1 MPLSTSSVSLVLR
14 TSRASFPSKGKP
26 FAHHKSPKPSPWG
39 KVSPQV
45 TDEGG
50 VSPEASGTLST
61 SSVSLKDFIFTWEIS
76 RQRYFGGRHASLRS
90 AHTASCPAPPRGSL
104 RPPKVP
110 KAFHPPNARFHD
122 TPSIGELQSSAHKKD
137 RAKSP
142 VFQYEKSQRSLCFG
156 EYFLK
161 TLEKFPDCQDYC
173 PLAVG
178 FSRHI
183 VSGDRHFGGTT
194 AALRNDN

>member
-26 FAHHKSPKPSPWG
+26 SAHHKSPKPSPWG
-39 KVSPQV
+39 TVSPQV

-76 RQRYFGGRHASLRS
+76 CQRYFGGRHASLRS

-122 TPSIGELQSSAHKKD
+122 TPSIGELQSSTHKKD

-142 VFQYEKSQRSLCFG
+142 VWKKPFFVDVPGCAKHTIIRDRIEIWS
-156 EYFLK
+156 
-161 TLEKFPDCQDYC
+161 TI
-173 PLAVG
+173 
-178 FSRHI
+178 SRPQK
-183 VSGDRHFGGTT
+183 
-194 AALRNDN
+194 

>member
-1 MPLSTSSVSLVLR
+1 MR
-14 TSRASFPSKGKP
+14 GC
-26 FAHHKSPKPSPWG
+26 PSPPHQSRSCCALHEPASPQRGSLPHTISPPSLPPGG

-104 RPPKVP
+104 CPPKVP

-122 TPSIGELQSSAHKKD
+122 TPSIGELQSSTHKKD

-142 VFQYEKSQRSLCFG
+142 VWKKPFFVDVPGCAKHTIIRDRIEIWS
-156 EYFLK
+156 
-161 TLEKFPDCQDYC
+161 TI
-173 PLAVG
+173 
-178 FSRHI
+178 SRPQK
-183 VSGDRHFGGTT
+183 
-194 AALRNDN
+194 